1 MYCYAVERFV
11 NVIATSGKG
20 VQSSVST
27 IMPVREISSESNPW
41 RPARAIG
48 LATLLLAG
56 AGSLVLWWQ
65 ERHPADPYTA
75 AVEPLVEAVGKR
87 RLFEPRLTGGFQYGA
102 LLKPQRAE
110 GAVPSTTSWEVFAA
124 AARVKE
130 SALNSRTAHGSA
142 ALGIAHLLVRNGD
155 EAVRLIKAAQAE
167 QPSVASVRSDLSAA
181 HLVRADL
188 AGHMLDRAWALEWA
202 GRALEVDPTLPEAL
216 FNKALALQGLSLNHG
231 ARLAWRAFLDVE
243 SDVGW
248 RQEAFRSLSAL
259 EAAGPRPD
267 QVALSDEVL
276 ASRDQSALL
285 KAVKADFALARYET
299 ETRYLPNLNRYA
311 IEAAN
316 IGEALASLGDGDV
329 REILSRADRASCG
342 SFLARANSAYR
353 VGDWA
358 ALSVAISTTSFQ
370 AGPCAEWRA
379 YYSHLSRYIRRVGQ
393 STELAPLVM
402 RAEARGYLTLV
413 ARSSALLG
421 LALENEGQFE
431 GARAA
436 LERSQAAYRR
446 LGDSEHEGYLGTLLA
461 ELLVVEGDV
470 QGSWDARGDALRFS
484 DRQRDPSQRF
494 SVFYEAAIAA
504 LASDLPFVARAALSE
519 VEELA
524 SGDSLRGSASP
535 LYWSIGMART
545 RDAIEPGTGREE
557 LDQARTA
564 LQRIQDAAS
573 KSRNEIEFRIAEAE
587 LMALD
592 AAEPLE
598 ARRALLGDAIASL
611 ESRGAQDRLPK
622 LLSLRGEVVEQFGNV
637 GEAAG
642 AFAEA
647 VRATEVVEAPPLGR
661 AAYREAV
668 LPAFEGLL
676 RTCDCTDQQRFD
688 VAARFLDF
696 GLAAPSRVSADAAK
710 LNEGE
715 GVLAIVVG
723 KRDLWLWTLTSKG
736 VHGARVLRP
745 PNLRAT
751 VQSAL
756 AGLAADDLEGVRT
769 SAAELYRRLFAPVAG
784 HLGGVKRL
792 VFVTHGPWLNVPFQA
807 LFDPVSDTF
816 LGETLASSQ
825 ASSLSAA
832 LERRARSPLNLA
844 AIVADPSNGL
854 PRLKG
859 AVAEAGGIGS
869 LYPRT
874 VVLVGKDAT
883 EGAVR
888 EAVTGAD
895 VVHLAI
901 HADFRIT
908 QPGQMA
914 LLLTDRVPLATV
926 AKWRLARSPVVV
938 LAACD
943 SARSADERGGEGM
956 NLVAPFLE
964 AGASAVIG
972 SLRPLD
978 DGDVAALFVS
988 LHKELREAVTPA
1000 DAVHSILASRKRNR
1014 SLAALSLSLYQ
1025 SIG

>member
-1 MYCYAVERFV
+1 
-11 NVIATSGKG
+11 
-20 VQSSVST
+20 
-27 IMPVREISSESNPW
+27 MPVREISNESHAW

-48 LATLLLAG
+48 VAALLLAG
-56 AGSLVLWWQ
+56 AGSLALWRQ
-65 ERHPADPYTA
+65 ERHPKSPYFA

-87 RLFEPRLTGGFQYGA
+87 RFFAPRLTGGFEYGA
-102 LLKPQRAE
+102 LVEPQRA
-110 GAVPSTTSWEVFAA
+110 GAAIPSTTGWEVFAA
-124 AARVKE
+124 AARVKD
-130 SALNSRTAHGSA
+130 SADESRTAHSAA
-142 ALGIAHLLVRNGD
+142 ALGIAHLLVSNGD

-202 GRALEVDPTLPEAL
+202 GRALDADPRLPEAL

-231 ARLAWRAFLDVE
+231 ARLAWREFLEVE
-243 SDVGW
+243 SDEGW
-248 RQEAFRSLSAL
+248 RREGERALSAL
-259 EAAGPRPD
+259 EETSTRRD
-267 QVALSDEVL
+267 QAALSDEVL
-276 ASRDQSALL
+276 ASRDQTALL
-285 KAVKADFALARYET
+285 KAVKADFAGARYET
-299 ETRYLPNLNRYA
+299 ETRYLRDLTRYSTQ
-311 IEAAN
+311 AASLA
-316 IGEALASLGDGDV
+316 EALATVGDGDV

-342 SFLARANSAYR
+342 SFLASAHSAYR

-358 ALSVAISTTSFQ
+358 ALSAAVAAAAFPD
-370 AGPCAEWRA
+370 GPCAEWRG

-393 STELAPLVM
+393 STELAPVVR
-402 RAEARGYLTLV
+402 RAEAKGYLTLA

-421 LALENEGQFE
+421 LTLENEGRFD
-431 GARAA
+431 GARVA

-446 LGDSEHEGYLGTLLA
+446 LGDFEHEGYLGTLMA

-470 QGSWDARGDALRFS
+470 QGSWDARGVALRFS
-484 DRQRDPSQRF
+484 DRQKDPSQRF
-494 SVFYEAAIAA
+494 SVFYETAIAA
-504 LASDLPFVARAALSE
+504 LASDHPFVARAALSE
-519 VEELA
+519 VEELV

-545 RDAIEPGTGREE
+545 RDAIRPGTAREE
-557 LDQARTA
+557 LAQARTA
-564 LQRIQDAAS
+564 LQGIQDAAS
-573 KSRNEIEFRIAEAE
+573 KDRNEVEFRIAEAE

-598 ARRALLGDAIASL
+598 ARRALLAGAIASL
-611 ESRGAQDRLPK
+611 EARGAQDRLPR
-622 LLSLRGEVVEQFGNV
+622 LLSLRGEVVEKSGHI
-637 GEAAG
+637 GDAAG

-647 VRATEVVEAPPLGR
+647 VRATEVVKAPPLGR
-661 AAYREAV
+661 AAYREAI

-676 RTCDCTDQQRFD
+676 RTCDCTDQERFD

-696 GLAAPSRVSADAAK
+696 GLAARGRVSPDAAD
-710 LNEGE
+710 LTDGE
-715 GVLAIVVG
+715 GVLSIVVG
-723 KRDLWLWTLTSKG
+723 KHDVWLWTLTSKG
-736 VHGARVLRP
+736 VHGARVPRP

-756 AGLAADDLEGVRT
+756 ASLAADDIEGVRT
-769 SAAELYRRLFAPVAG
+769 SAAELHRRFFAPVAS
-784 HLGGVKRL
+784 HLAGVRRL
-792 VFVTHGPWLNVPFQA
+792 VLVTHGPWLNVPFQA

-816 LGETLASSQ
+816 LGETVASSQ

-832 LERRARSPLNLA
+832 LQRRARSPLNLA
-844 AIVADPSNGL
+844 AIVADPSNGM

-859 AVAEAGGIGS
+859 AVAEAGGIGN

-883 EGAVR
+883 EDAVR

-908 QPGQMA
+908 QPGRMS
-914 LLLTDRVPLATV
+914 LLLTDRVPLTTV
-926 AKWRLARSPVVV
+926 ARWRLARNPVVV

-988 LHKELREAVTPA
+988 LHQELREADTPA
-1000 DAVHSILASRKRNR
+1000 DAVHAVLASRKRNR
-1014 SLAALSLSLYQ
+1014 SLAALSLTLYQ